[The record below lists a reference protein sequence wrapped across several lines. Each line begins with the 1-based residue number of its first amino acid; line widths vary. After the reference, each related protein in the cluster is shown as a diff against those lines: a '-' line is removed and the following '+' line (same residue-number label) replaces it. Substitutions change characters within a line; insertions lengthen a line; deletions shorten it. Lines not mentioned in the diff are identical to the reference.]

1 MTSSDSKVTKIQ
13 THFKALSE
21 ASPSLNAAS
30 DELTKTVAI
39 LDESLKKLNIGLTV
53 WVSFRF
59 RGPFQG
65 CDPYDEDQIGYC
77 KVNGTWGIALR
88 HIWGEEPDGFNEEG
102 PWLFHDAP
110 RDLRVYGVDKIPDVI
125 ESLAKEAL
133 DTTKK
138 IQEKTKQVLELASVV
153 KEIADAP
160 KGKKVIV
167 PGYQS
172 PHTMKDLAA
181 LAKGVQAGVK
191 DLADL
196 AKSQQGSK

>member
-21 ASPSLNAAS
+21 ASPSLNTAS
-30 DELTKTVAI
+30 DELTKSVAI

-65 CDPYDEDQIGYC
+65 SDPYDEDQIGYC

-88 HIWGEEPDGFNEEG
+88 HIWGEEPDWFNEEG
-102 PWLFHDAP
+102 PWLFHDAS
-110 RDLRVYGVDKIPDVI
+110 REMRLYSVDKIPDVI
-125 ESLAKEAL
+125 EALAKEAL
-133 DTTKK
+133 STTKQ

-160 KGKKVIV
+160 KVIA

-172 PHTMKDLAA
+172 PRTMKDLAA
-181 LAKGVQAGVK
+181 LAKGVQESMKSMK

-196 AKSQQGSK
+196 TKGQQGS